1 MIMNKIISL
10 LIKQYK
16 IIIIVIILLIIE
28 AYFTLALPE
37 YTANI
42 IDIGIKNADMP
53 YIYDAGKN
61 MLIAAALAMI
71 SVMFTYF
78 LSIRVTSKFAGDLR
92 KNILSRA
99 LTFSNNEL
107 NEISKSSLITRTT
120 HDVSNIQIF
129 IRIFLTNIL
138 YAPIL
143 AVGGIMKIIQ
153 LGIDLYW
160 IVVLV
165 LLLAIFVLIIILAKV
180 MPKFR
185 KLQKIRDNINRN
197 AREMLIGAPIIKI
210 FVRQDY
216 ERNKL
221 KKTNNYFKDTE
232 INANK
237 YYNLISPGL
246 TLVMSLMVVGIIFH
260 GSFEIQNG
268 TLLSGDLVAFIQYST
283 QITSSLFLVIN
294 ALIMLPNF
302 IVSFNRVN
310 DVFNTEITIREGS
323 IETVDNDKSTI
334 EFKNVSFQ
342 YPQSEKDI
350 LTNINFKLEP
360 GKTTA
365 IIGGTGSGKST
376 ILNLIPRL
384 QDPSSGEILL
394 NGENI
399 KNFKLNALR
408 EQISFSPQKAK
419 LFAGTIRTN
428 MNLTD
433 DNTSDEDI
441 KKALTNAN
449 VNFIDG
455 LNDEVTQDGS
465 NFSGGQKQ
473 RISIARTMLKK
484 SGFYIF
490 DDCFSALDMNTEK
503 IIKNNLNYLNDA
515 SILIV
520 SQRISTIKDADEIL
534 VLDKGMIVD
543 RGRHEELVE
552 SSKIYQEILES
563 QQGTLQGGI

>member
-1 MIMNKIISL
+1 MNKIISL
-10 LIKQYK
+10 FIKHYK
-16 IIIIVIILLIIE
+16 IFILVIILLLIE
-28 AYFTLALPE
+28 AYFTLALPQ
-37 YTANI
+37 YTGNI
-42 IDIGIKNADMP
+42 VDIGIKNANMP
-53 YIYDAGKN
+53 YIYDTGKS
-61 MLIAAALAMI
+61 MIIATLLASISLILVYLFSNRLAAE
-71 SVMFTYF
+71 
-78 LSIRVTSKFAGDLR
+78 FAGDLR

-99 LTFSNNEL
+99 LEFSNHEL

-120 HDVSNIQIF
+120 HDVTNIQNF
-129 IRIFLTNIL
+129 TRLLLTNIA

-143 AVGGIMKIIQ
+143 GMGGIIKTIQ

-165 LLLAIFVLIIILAKV
+165 LLVTIISLVLILAKV
-180 MPKFR
+180 LPKFA
-185 KLQKIRDNINRN
+185 KLQKIRDNINRH
-197 AREMLIGAPIIKI
+197 AREMLTGIPIIKT

-216 ERNKL
+216 ERNKFE
-221 KKTNNYFKDTE
+221 KTNAYFKDTE
-232 INANK
+232 IYTNK
-237 YYNLISPGL
+237 YYNLIYPIL

-260 GSFEIQNG
+260 GSYEVQAG
-268 TLLSGDLVAFIQYST
+268 TLLTGDLVAFIQYAT
-283 QITSSLFLVIN
+283 QITSSILLIIN
-294 ALIMLPNF
+294 SLIMLPNF
-302 IVSFNRVN
+302 IVSFKRVT
-310 DVFNTEITIREGS
+310 DIFNTEITIKEGD
-323 IETVDNDKSTI
+323 IETIDNDESII

-342 YPQSEKDI
+342 YPQSEKDV

-376 ILNLIPRL
+376 ILSLIPRL

-408 EQISFSPQKAK
+408 NQISLSPQKAK
-419 LFAGTIRTN
+419 LFTGTIRTN
-428 MNLTD
+428 INPTD
-433 DNTSDEDI
+433 ENASDDDI

-449 VNFIDG
+449 VNFING
-455 LNDEVTQDGS
+455 LDDEVTQDGS

-484 SGFYIF
+484 CGFYIF

-503 IIKNNLNYLNDA
+503 AIKNNLNYLNDA

-520 SQRISTIKDADEIL
+520 SQRISTIQDADEIL

-543 RGRHEELVE
+543 RGRHDELVK
-552 SSKIYQEILES
+552 SSRIYQEILES
-563 QQGTLQGGI
+563 QQSTLQGGI

>member
-1 MIMNKIISL
+1 M
-10 LIKQYK
+10 
-16 IIIIVIILLIIE
+16 
-28 AYFTLALPE
+28 
-37 YTANI
+37 
-42 IDIGIKNADMP
+42 
-53 YIYDAGKN
+53 
-61 MLIAAALAMI
+61 
-71 SVMFTYF
+71 
-78 LSIRVTSKFAGDLR
+78 
-92 KNILSRA
+92 
-99 LTFSNNEL
+99 

-120 HDVSNIQIF
+120 HDVSNIQVF
-129 IRIFLTNIL
+129 TRIFLTNIL

-143 AVGGIMKIIQ
+143 AIGGIMKIIQ

-165 LLLAIFVLIIILAKV
+165 FLVVIVVLVVILAKV
-180 MPKFR
+180 LPKFG

-197 AREMLIGAPIIKI
+197 AREMLTGTPIIKT

-221 KKTNNYFKDTE
+221 KKTNTNFKDTE
-232 INANK
+232 IITNK
-237 YYNLISPGL
+237 YYNLIPPML
-246 TLVMSLMVVGIIFH
+246 TLIMSLMVVGILFH

-268 TLLSGDLVAFIQYST
+268 TLLTGDLVAFIQYST
-283 QITSSLFLVIN
+283 QITSSIFLISNV
-294 ALIMLPNF
+294 LIMLPNF

-310 DVFNTEITIREGS
+310 DIFNTEITIREGD
-323 IETVDNDKSTI
+323 IGTVDNVKSTI

-350 LTNINFKLEP
+350 LTDINFKLEP
-360 GKTTA
+360 EKTTA

-408 EQISFSPQKAK
+408 EQIGFSPQEAK
-419 LFAGTIRTN
+419 LFAGTIRSN

-433 DNTSDEDI
+433 ENTSDEDI

-484 SGFYIF
+484 CGFYIF

-520 SQRISTIKDADEIL
+520 SQRISTIQDADEIL
-534 VLDKGMIVD
+534 VLDKGMIVS
-543 RGRHEELVE
+543 RGRHEEL
-552 SSKIYQEILES
+552 S
-563 QQGTLQGGI
+563 